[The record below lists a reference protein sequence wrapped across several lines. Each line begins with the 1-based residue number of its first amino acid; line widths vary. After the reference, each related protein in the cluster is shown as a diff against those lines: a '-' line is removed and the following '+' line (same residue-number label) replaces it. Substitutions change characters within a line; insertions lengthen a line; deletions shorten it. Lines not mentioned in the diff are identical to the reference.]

1 MKIWILCL
9 LLLLPKFALGQ
20 DSTVLKVHFLY
31 GSKPYRQFR
40 HTEYRSFGGIHGGH
54 VGIELRDDQIIN
66 FIPHGKLHWYSR
78 HYNKHSKFDQ
88 HNKISFYSIMGG
100 RINDVKKA
108 IFYIPI
114 SDSQSRIFENITTS
128 YLDETPYDY
137 AFLGMRCGAA
147 GYDLL
152 SRIGVLK
159 PHANC
164 TTSKKIFYP
173 KKLRKRLFKMAKANH
188 WKVELT
194 NGSITR
200 KWESD

>member
-1 MKIWILCL
+1 
-9 LLLLPKFALGQ
+9 
-20 DSTVLKVHFLY
+20 
-31 GSKPYRQFR
+31 
-40 HTEYRSFGGIHGGH
+40 
-54 VGIELRDDQIIN
+54 
-66 FIPHGKLHWYSR
+66 
-78 HYNKHSKFDQ
+78 
-88 HNKISFYSIMGG
+88 MGG